1 MPIQFLPSPDGFEK
15 PMNFQVRLMDLS
27 WRTFLYALLSARQG
41 AGGNQM
47 LEIKNLTIQLDREDR
62 YLVKDM
68 NLSLAAG
75 EKAVLAGEEGNG
87 KSTLLKAIL
96 HQADWCTVTG
106 EIRLDGLVG
115 YLPQISAVE
124 GTLAALFG
132 SVANNWKNWIQL
144 FHLRLWRSQHP
155 APDASSVPGPAPEC
169 IEPDSDFKSPPTRPE
184 RNILWR
190 FSPPCGS
197 LLSVVKRGRVLFL
210 QSCRQHRDEH

>member
-1 MPIQFLPSPDGFEK
+1 VIPASSLLFGLRTYFRTRSWLLPPFFFFFCAVRYSDSPDFYHHQKLYQRNCVHRKNSGYPLSRHAYKWLLYKVQLCAFGGFSSH
-15 PMNFQVRLMDLS
+15 RL
-27 WRTFLYALLSARQG
+27 
-41 AGGNQM
+41 
-47 LEIKNLTIQLDREDR
+47 
-62 YLVKDM
+62 
-68 NLSLAAG
+68 
-75 EKAVLAGEEGNG
+75 KAVNR
-87 KSTLLKAIL
+87 TLYTALTPMHTSSRVQFQWIPCRI
-96 HQADWCTVTG
+96 QA
-106 EIRLDGLVG
+106 RS
-115 YLPQISAVE
+115 PSSAP
-124 GTLAALFG
+124 

-169 IEPDSDFKSPPTRPE
+169 IEPDSDFKAPPTRPE